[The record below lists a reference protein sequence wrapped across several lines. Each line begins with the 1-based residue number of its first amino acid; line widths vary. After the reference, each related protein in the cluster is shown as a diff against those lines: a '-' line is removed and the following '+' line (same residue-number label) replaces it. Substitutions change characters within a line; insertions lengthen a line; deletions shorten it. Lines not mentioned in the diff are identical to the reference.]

1 MARPRKEEDRWEH
14 PVYKIGFCLP
24 RNGTAYTDVN
34 GIRKTTGLRWDEAN
48 LDRAMDILTV
58 RIEEYLGKSRVDL
71 RTPVL
76 QPVPQPI
83 VFNEPAEQKISVYL
97 LDAMDRFVRQ
107 DLVGVSENVE
117 NFYRLAFTHY
127 FWRDHALS
135 DYQGIVDMMSLADD
149 KTWALEHGRI
159 HLKQS
164 TRRKRMQYALAFF
177 DWCIEREWCAKN
189 PAKAFRMPKVEDE
202 DPRPFEQYEV
212 KLLIDYFNANAR
224 HEMALLV
231 EFISIMAGRIA
242 ETLGI
247 MWTDID
253 EDSIHINGKGSRPR
267 VFPRHMIGFERLEE
281 ILAELEPNKE
291 RNGGRLWWWTSRHT
305 PGDLLRQACEDL
317 GLEPGR
323 SLHALRKTAG
333 DWWEDELGLSDRT
346 IVDLAGHTI
355 GVRRKHYRRKKQAA
369 QLRDAVAKAAA
380 TRSAASEMELKIE
393 RSANYHR

>member
-1 MARPRKEEDRWEH
+1 MARPRKEENRWEH
-14 PVYKIGFCLP
+14 PLYKIGFCLP
-24 RNGTAYTDVN
+24 IGSTVYTEVN
-34 GIRKTTGLRWDEAN
+34 GKRKTTGLRWDEAN
-48 LDRAMDILTV
+48 VDHAIDILTI
-58 RIEEYLGKSRVDL
+58 RIEEYLGKSPKESD
-71 RTPVL
+71 P
-76 QPVPQPI
+76 PVPQ
-83 VFNEPAEQKISVYL
+83 EAATDETTEQQNSKKL
-97 LDAMDRFVRQ
+97 LDAMDLFVIQ
-107 DLVGVSENVE
+107 DLVGVSDNVE

-127 FWRDHALS
+127 FWRDQALH
-135 DYQGIVDMMSLADD
+135 DYHGIVDMMSLADNEA
-149 KTWALEHGRI
+149 WALEHGRI

-164 TRRKRMQYALAFF
+164 TRRKRMQYALRFF
-177 DWCIEREWCAKN
+177 DWCIERDWCVKN
-189 PAKAFRMPKVEDE
+189 PAKAFRMPKIEEE

-212 KLLIDYFNANAR
+212 RLLIDYFNANNR

-253 EDSIHINGKGSRPR
+253 EDSIHINGKGNRPR

-281 ILAELEPNKE
+281 ILAELLPNKE
-291 RNGGRLWWWTSRHT
+291 RNEGRLWWWTSRHT
-305 PGDLLRQACEDL
+305 PGDLLRQACDDL

-355 GVRRKHYRRKKQAA
+355 AVRRKHYRRKKQAS
-369 QLRDAVAKAAA
+369 QLRNAVAKAASARAAARETESVSTWSA
-380 TRSAASEMELKIE
+380 TYPR
-393 RSANYHR
+393 